1 MQKVLWRQL
10 FVLDSMMS
18 LLEGLESAQQLMA
31 QSCPPQPGTHTV
43 VLSHLERTQRTES
56 TQSQGSSAP

>member
-1 MQKVLWRQL
+1 MQKVLWCQL

-43 VLSHLERTQRTES
+43 VLSHLERTQRK
-56 TQSQGSSAP
+56 